1 MRRFAALNSLFPLRF
16 FLAMALLVAAFG
28 CAADDDDDDDS
39 NGPGSDDDSG
49 DDDASDDDL
58 ADDDADDD
66 WIPPTTLD
74 LTLVPE
80 PDDSAPRGYSLVEGP
95 GEPREERN
103 DLGAGP
109 TRETNGA
116 EPLSMAYYLS
126 MADFQ
131 LTDEESPTRLTF
143 FDSSRLIGGVFDAA
157 YRPHED
163 VSPNLVNSLVRT
175 ANRIQSGY
183 GRDFDFAIVLGDLTD
198 NAQRNEM
205 ALVIDLFDG
214 NGITT
219 GEPGWA
225 RPDSG
230 DLDIDPET
238 GRNRGERHFGIQEED
253 GDGNSINAF
262 DRPGLPNSN
271 ADFPTVGLRRA
282 DGSNVPWLAVLGNHD
297 VLNTGNFDPTSGL
310 TFYSPDDYVA
320 DRSRYGYISGVASVI
335 GYMQDNPGQPV
346 YIDGGIFGLDLDWQ
360 TVLDMLNL
368 LGLVPDDISAD
379 VDPRFDMDVLLN
391 GTYEDPSDDG
401 VLITADPGREFL
413 GRDGS
418 IALLHEE
425 GHGFVDR
432 NEDGV
437 TNGADGGWYALDW
450 ADITGQDMPLR
461 FLVLDTTDAGLLSE
475 GGIGNAQFDWIEA
488 ELDRAMADDVLLIV
502 SSHHAEAST
511 PNGGDRLTQLLGTCP
526 NVILHQIG
534 HGHENA
540 IIAHH
545 SQTDDPLL
553 GYWEVQTPSTIDFPQ
568 QGRVVELVDNR
579 DGTGSILLTLF
590 DHWGIVGDDSD
601 TLGET
606 GRELAFEDAI
616 RKGYDGG
623 ASLGGMGGPADRNRA
638 LRFAIPPSVADRLA
652 TIDNGLGVTSVE
664 SLGTLDIE
672 N

>member
-1 MRRFAALNSLFPLRF
+1 MRRFAAWNFSISIQL
-16 FLAMALLVAAFG
+16 FLALSLLVATFG
-28 CAADDDDDDDS
+28 CAGGDDDDDS
-39 NGPGSDDDSG
+39 GATDDDVAG
-49 DDDASDDDL
+49 DDDATSDDDL

-80 PDDSAPRGYSLVEGP
+80 PDDAAPLGYSLVEGP
-95 GEPREERN
+95 GEPREIRN
-103 DLGAGP
+103 DLGVEP
-109 TRETNGA
+109 TRDENGA

-143 FDSSRLIGGVFDAA
+143 FDSNQIVGGGFSAA

-163 VSPNLVNSLVRT
+163 VSPHLVNSLIRT
-175 ANRIQSGY
+175 ANAIQSGY
-183 GRDFDFAIVLGDLTD
+183 GRDFDFAVVLGDLTD
-198 NAQRNEM
+198 NAQHNEM
-205 ALVIDLFDG
+205 ALVIDVFDA

-219 GEPGWA
+219 GVPGWA

-230 DLDIDPET
+230 DLDIDPDT
-238 GRNRGERHFGIQEED
+238 GRNRGERNFGIQEED

-282 DGSNVPWLAVLGNHD
+282 DGSQVPWLAVLGNHD
-297 VLNTGNFDPTSGL
+297 VLNTGNFDPDSGL
-310 TFYSPDDYVA
+310 TFYSREDYVSA
-320 DRSRYGYISGVASVI
+320 LSHYGYISGVAAVI
-335 GYMQDNPGQPV
+335 QYMQDNPGQPV

-360 TVLDMLNL
+360 TVLDLLNL
-368 LGLVPDDISAD
+368 LGLVPDDLSAD
-379 VDPRFDMDVLLN
+379 LDGRFDMDVLLN
-391 GTYEDPSDDG
+391 GTYDDPSDDG
-401 VLITADPGREFL
+401 VPITPDPGREFL

-418 IALLHEE
+418 IAILHEE
-425 GHGFVDR
+425 GHGFIDR
-432 NEDGV
+432 NDDGV
-437 TNGADGGWYALDW
+437 TDGADGGWYALDW
-450 ADITGQDMPLR
+450 VDITGQEMPLR
-461 FLVLDTTDAGLLSE
+461 FLVLDTTDAGLLAA
-475 GGIGNAQFDWIEA
+475 GGISNRQFEWIED
-488 ELDRAMADDVLLIV
+488 ELDRAEQDDVLVIV
-502 SSHHAEAST
+502 NSHHAEAST

-545 SQTDDPLL
+545 SPTEDPAL

-568 QGRVVELVDNR
+568 QGRVVELVDYR

-616 RKGYDGG
+616 RKGYEGG
-623 ASLGGMGGPADRNRA
+623 ASLGGMGGPADRNRE
-638 LRFAIPPSVADRLA
+638 LVFAIPPSVADRLA
-652 TIDNGLGVTSVE
+652 SFDNGMEITSAERLG
-664 SLGTLDIE
+664 